1 MPNGCAYGIHD
12 RGQARIEDNDEQGL
26 GAGLSLEV
34 LATSGNDP
42 NYLEQDDAD
51 EWYIEWNHRFSL
63 DQWAPHL

>member
-1 MPNGCAYGIHD
+1 MPAGPELQVSRVPNGCAYGIHD

-42 NYLEQDDAD
+42 NYLQQDDAD
-51 EWYIEWNHRFSL
+51 EWYIE
-63 DQWAPHL
+63 

>member
-1 MPNGCAYGIHD
+1 MTSGCAYGIHD

-42 NYLEQDDAD
+42 NYLQQDDAD
-51 EWYIEWNHRFSL
+51 EWYIE
-63 DQWAPHL
+63 